1 MYGKLVEVAENVY
14 AYIQGIGEWFAS
26 NTGLVVGEKYAVV
39 VDSVCSESRARE
51 AIEKYREVTNKD
63 FRIIINTHGH
73 PDHVWTNHMFD
84 AVAIAHEEARNETAT
99 AFVEVYQSLFPD
111 LDFSGAKIT
120 PQDMTFKKAMAL
132 HIGEE
137 LKIVHPGVA
146 HTKGDCYVYLPQ
158 KKVVFCGDL
167 LFAKPCTP
175 FAMAGSIRGSIE
187 ALKELLNLDAE
198 VYIPGHG
205 ELAGKEHVEEAIKYF
220 EFVLEEAKKRH
231 EKGISWY
238 EAAIDI
244 DLGEYRKWNE
254 SERIV
259 GNVARAYAE
268 IEGRELEF
276 TEIVDVTG
284 KMLGFERENQ
294 VHF

>member
-1 MYGKLVEVAENVY
+1 MHGKLVEVADDVY
-14 AYIQGIGEWFAS
+14 AYIQGRGEWFAS

-39 VDSVCSESRARE
+39 IDSVCSEIRARE
-51 AIEKYREVTNKD
+51 VIEKYREMTNRD
-63 FRIIINTHGH
+63 FKILINTHGH

-99 AFVEVYQSLFPD
+99 AFIEVYQSLFPE

-120 PQDMTFKKAMAL
+120 PQDVTFKKNMDV
-132 HIGEE
+132 HIGTG
-137 LKIVHPGVA
+137 LKIVHPSVA
-146 HTKGDCYVYLPQ
+146 HTKGDCYIYLPQ

-175 FAMAGSIRGSIE
+175 LAMAGSIQGSIK
-187 ALKELLNLDAE
+187 ALKELLELDAE
-198 VYIPGHG
+198 VYVPGHG
-205 ELAGKEHVEEAIKYF
+205 ELAGKEQVEEAINYF
-220 EFVLEEAKKRH
+220 EFVWEEAKKRY
-231 EKGISWY
+231 EKGMNWY
-238 EAAIDI
+238 EAVMDM
-244 DLGEYRKWNE
+244 DLGEYGKWGE

-276 TEIVDVTG
+276 AEIVDVTR
-284 KMLGFERENQ
+284 KMLGFER
-294 VHF
+294 

>member
-1 MYGKLVEVAENVY
+1 MYGKLVEVAKDVY
-14 AYIQGIGEWFAS
+14 AYIQGRGEWFAG

-39 VDSVCSESRARE
+39 IDSVSNESRARE
-51 AIEKYREVTNKD
+51 VIEKYREVTNKD
-63 FRIIINTHGH
+63 FRILINTHGH
-73 PDHVWTNHMFD
+73 PDHVWTNHVFD

-99 AFVEVYQSLFPD
+99 AFVEIYQSLFPE
-111 LDFSGAKIT
+111 LDFIGAKIT
-120 PQDMTFKKAMAL
+120 PQDVTFRKTMEV
-132 HIGEE
+132 HIGEK

-146 HTKGDCYVYLPQ
+146 HTRGDCYVYLPQ

-175 FAMAGSIRGSIE
+175 FAMAGSIRGNIK
-187 ALKELLNLDAE
+187 ALKELLDLDAE

-205 ELAGKEHVEEAIKYF
+205 ELAGKEHLEEAINYF
-220 EFVLEEAKKRH
+220 ELVWEEAKKRH
-231 EKGISWY
+231 EKGMGWY
-238 EAAIDI
+238 EAAMDI

-276 TEIVDVTG
+276 AEILDVAR
-284 KMLGFERENQ
+284 KMLGFRR
-294 VHF
+294 